1 MTSSASCNGNGCR
14 DAGYDE
20 EASSLINIRLNVAD
34 AGGGVISQ
42 LLMNVRYSRV
52 ESTKRTNISEHCGF
66 SSCEWEFGRGF
77 KPDLSS
83 PALTRYLVL
92 SSSLSRITVA
102 E

>member
-14 DAGYDE
+14 DAEYDE

-52 ESTKRTNISEHCGF
+52 ESTK
-66 SSCEWEFGRGF
+66 
-77 KPDLSS
+77 
-83 PALTRYLVL
+83 
-92 SSSLSRITVA
+92 
-102 E
+102 